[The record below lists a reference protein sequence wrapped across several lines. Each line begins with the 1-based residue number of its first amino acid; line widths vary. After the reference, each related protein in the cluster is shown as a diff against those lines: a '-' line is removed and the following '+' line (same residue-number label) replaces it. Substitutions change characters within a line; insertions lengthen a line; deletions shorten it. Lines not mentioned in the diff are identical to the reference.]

1 MITKSPISPIFPAGI
16 APERAMSEAPLYR
29 RLADEVQGLIEER
42 SLRVGQR
49 LPSVRVTARQR
60 QISVGTVMQAY
71 VVLENRGYI
80 EARPKSGYYVR
91 SLPLA
96 KAKVSAGSVLG
107 PAAPVAEKD
116 LASHVIDLTLDPS
129 YFPLGTAIP
138 DPEILPLRS
147 LSKVAGAVGRQDP
160 GILGKFAMGRPYQPF
175 VQELSR
181 RYLQTGTAL
190 SHDEFI
196 VTSSCCEAVH
206 LALKAVTRPGDVV
219 VVESPSYFMFLRL
232 FASLGLRA
240 IEVPVDQKKGLSLE
254 ALSVALDSN
263 DVKVVVVTPSFHNP
277 TGACMPNA
285 RKEQL
290 YSILC
295 DYDIP
300 AIEDDIYGDLPHGSL
315 RPKPLKAWDREGRVL
330 LCSSLSKT
338 VAPGMGLGWISAGRY
353 QSQIDDAKW
362 STNPLYPQRVATR
375 FFQEGYDRHLRRMR
389 SSFRDQVAAV
399 RNAVLTYFP
408 RGTRVT
414 EPAGGFVLWVEFP
427 ANVDTLKLRLDA
439 LEEKISTAPGP
450 IFSVRNQFRNCLR
463 INCGV
468 VWSGA
473 FEKAIRTLGRLAAK
487 QSG

>member
-1 MITKSPISPIFPAGI
+1 MNQ
-16 APERAMSEAPLYR
+16 APLYR

-60 QISVGTVMQAY
+60 QIGIGTVMQAY
-71 VVLENRGYI
+71 VVLENRGYV

-91 SLPLA
+91 TIPLA

-107 PAAPVAEKD
+107 PAVQIAEKD
-116 LASHVIDLTLDPS
+116 LAGHMIDLALDPT
-129 YFPLGTAIP
+129 YFPLGTAFP
-138 DPEILPLRS
+138 DPEILPLRK
-147 LSKVAGAVGRQDP
+147 LSRVVGAVGRQDP
-160 GILGKFAMGRPYQPF
+160 GIFGKFSMGRAYQPF

-181 RYLQTGTAL
+181 RYLRTGTAL

-196 VTSSCCEAVH
+196 VTSSCSESLH
-206 LALKAVTRPGDVV
+206 LALRAVTKPGDVI
-219 VVESPSYFMFLRL
+219 VVESPAYFGFFRL
-232 FASLGLRA
+232 VASLGLRA

-263 DVKVVVVTPSFHNP
+263 DVKAVIVTPSFHNP

-300 AIEDDIYGDLPHGSL
+300 AIEDDIYGDLHFGPV

-338 VAPGMGLGWISAGRY
+338 LAPGVGLGWISAGRY
-353 QSQIDDAKW
+353 HSRIDDGKW
-362 STNPLYPQRVATR
+362 SNNAHFTEKVAAR

-389 SSFRDQVAAV
+389 SSFQDQVATV

-408 RGTRVT
+408 RGTQVT
-414 EPAGGFVLWVEFP
+414 EPSGGFVLWVEFP
-427 ANVDTLKLRLDA
+427 ANIDTLRLRADA
-439 LEEKISTAPGP
+439 LEERISTAPGP

-463 INCGV
+463 INCGLP
-468 VWSGA
+468 WSGA
-473 FEKAIRTLGRLAAK
+473 FEKAIRCLGRLAAK
-487 QSG
+487 QTG

>member
-1 MITKSPISPIFPAGI
+1 MN
-16 APERAMSEAPLYR
+16 EVPLYR
-29 RLADEVQGLIEER
+29 KLADEVQNLIEAR
-42 SLRVGQR
+42 SLRAGQR

-60 QISVGTVMQAY
+60 HISVGTVMQAY

-91 SLPLA
+91 SVPLA
-96 KAKVSAGSVLG
+96 KARVSAGSVLG
-107 PAAPVAEKD
+107 PAVGIAEKD
-116 LASHVIDLTLDPS
+116 LAGHVIDLALDPS
-129 YFPLGTAIP
+129 YFPLGTAFP
-138 DPEILPLRS
+138 DPEILPLRN

-160 GILGKFAMGRPYQPF
+160 GIFGKYSIGRAYQPF

-196 VTSSCCEAVH
+196 VTSSCSEALH
-206 LALKAVTRPGDVV
+206 LALMAVAAPGGVV
-219 VVESPSYFMFLRL
+219 VVESPAYFGFLRL

-254 ALSVALDSN
+254 ALTVALDNN
-263 DVKVVVVTPSFHNP
+263 DVKAVVVTPSFHNP

-295 DYDIP
+295 DYDVP
-300 AIEDDIYGDLPHGSL
+300 AIEDDIYADLHHGYI
-315 RPKPLKAWDREGRVL
+315 RPKPLKAWDRDGRVL

-338 VAPGMGLGWISAGRY
+338 LAPGVGLGWISAGRY
-353 QSQIDDAKW
+353 HSKIDDGKW
-362 STNPLYPQRVATR
+362 STNTLYSQRVATR
-375 FFQEGYDRHLRRMR
+375 FFQQGYDRHLRRMR
-389 SSFRDQVAAV
+389 SSFQDQMATV

-408 RGTRVT
+408 RGTQVT
-414 EPAGGFVLWVEFP
+414 EPAGGFVMWVEFP
-427 ANVDTLKLRLDA
+427 EYVDALRLRVDA

-463 INCGV
+463 INCGLL
-468 VWSGA
+468 WSGA
-473 FEKAIRTLGRLAAK
+473 FEKAIKSLGRLAAK

>member
-1 MITKSPISPIFPAGI
+1 
-16 APERAMSEAPLYR
+16 MSDTPLYR
-29 RLADEVQGLIEER
+29 KLADEVQGLIEER

-60 QISVGTVMQAY
+60 QISIGTVMQAY
-71 VVLENRGYI
+71 VVLENRGFV

-96 KAKVSAGSVLG
+96 KARVSAGSVLG
-107 PAAPVAEKD
+107 PAAQIAEKD
-116 LASHVIDLTLDPS
+116 LAGHVIDLALDPS
-129 YFPLGTAIP
+129 YFPLGTAFP
-138 DPEILPLRS
+138 DPEILPLRN
-147 LSKVAGAVGRQDP
+147 LSRVVGAVGRQDP
-160 GILGKFAMGRPYQPF
+160 GIFGKFSMGRTYKPF

-181 RYLQTGTAL
+181 RYLQTGTSL

-196 VTSSCCEAVH
+196 VTSSCSESLH
-206 LALKAVTRPGDVV
+206 LALRAVTKPGDVI
-219 VVESPSYFMFLRL
+219 VVESPAYFGFLRL

-263 DVKVVVVTPSFHNP
+263 DVKAVIVTPSFHNP

-300 AIEDDIYGDLPHGSL
+300 AIEDDIYGDLHHGPV
-315 RPKPLKAWDREGRVL
+315 RPKPLKAWDRDGRVL

-338 VAPGMGLGWISAGRY
+338 LAPGVGLGWISAGRY
-353 QSQIDDAKW
+353 HSEIDDGKW
-362 STNPLYPQRVATR
+362 SNNTHFTEKVAAR

-389 SSFRDQVAAV
+389 SSFQDQVAAV

-408 RGTRVT
+408 RGTQAT
-414 EPAGGFVLWVEFP
+414 EPSGGFVLWVEFP
-427 ANVDTLKLRLDA
+427 AYVDTLKLRADA
-439 LEEKISTAPGP
+439 LEERISTAPGP
-450 IFSVRNQFRNCLR
+450 IFSVRNQFRNYLR
-463 INCGV
+463 INCGL

-473 FEKAIRTLGRLAAK
+473 FEKAIRCLGRLAAK
-487 QSG
+487 QNG